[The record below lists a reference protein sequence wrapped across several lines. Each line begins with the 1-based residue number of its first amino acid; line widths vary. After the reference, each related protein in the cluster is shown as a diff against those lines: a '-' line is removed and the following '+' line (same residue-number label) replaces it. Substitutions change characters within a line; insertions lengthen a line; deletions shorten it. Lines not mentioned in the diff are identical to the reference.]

1 MIGTAFPSSAATPTS
16 PSGAATPTSGD
27 AMKTDVKFPTSG
39 GIQLAA
45 NVYLPENK
53 SASRL
58 PAIVVSH
65 PGSGVKEQA
74 SGLYARRL
82 AELGFLT
89 VAFDC
94 AFQGESGGQPRGLE
108 DPAQRVEDIKAA
120 VSFLSIHNAVDPN
133 RIGVLGICASGG
145 YAISATAT
153 DHRINAVATV
163 SGADI
168 GRFFCCGPDGTQPY
182 SVIQGMLDAA
192 AKARTAEARGEGIG
206 TFPLFPK
213 SEAEARARGPHA
225 LEGWEYYCTPRA
237 EHPRSMK
244 AMTWNSVD
252 KIASFDAF
260 RFVDRI
266 SPRPLLVIVG
276 SQAVTSWMA
285 RDAFIAAGNPKEV
298 FWIEGASH
306 NDLYDKD
313 QYVSPAVSKLKSFF
327 DASLSA

>member
-1 MIGTAFPSSAATPTS
+1 MKRREFMSLGIGAVAGGMIGTAFPSSTATPTS

-65 PGSGVKEQA
+65 PGAGVKEQA

-94 AFQGESGGQPRGLE
+94 AFQGESGGQPRGHE

-153 DHRINAVATV
+153 DHRIKAVATV
-163 SGADI
+163 SGTDI
-168 GRFFCCGPDGTQPY
+168 GRFFLLW
-182 SVIQGMLDAA
+182 S
-192 AKARTAEARGEGIG
+192 RR
-206 TFPLFPK
+206 
-213 SEAEARARGPHA
+213 
-225 LEGWEYYCTPRA
+225 
-237 EHPRSMK
+237 HP
-244 AMTWNSVD
+244 T
-252 KIASFDAF
+252 
-260 RFVDRI
+260 
-266 SPRPLLVIVG
+266 L
-276 SQAVTSWMA
+276 
-285 RDAFIAAGNPKEV
+285 
-298 FWIEGASH
+298 
-306 NDLYDKD
+306 
-313 QYVSPAVSKLKSFF
+313 
-327 DASLSA
+327 